1 VRAVKHG
8 RANKPPRAHTPPHT
22 LADEVSG
29 ESEPPYARTHIGGP
43 AGPSEPTSPAP
54 GKGESG
60 PGEGEEEALPGES
73 GETET
78 DPIDSRYLTRVP
90 FGASSFWLQP
100 WRAYLDT
107 WPASRL
113 LEAVGINFNVVDPA
127 YAEGTAQLLH
137 ESGFKLARVGI
148 PWNAISYSNPTEL
161 RPSDEASISA
171 RLTALHKHGLRP
183 LIILDS
189 NSGDPAPSTAVTLDT
204 TVEAPAGARSVTLT
218 PTSAAAV
225 VPGKTGFDKLTP
237 FAGSPDIL
245 ISAVGSD
252 DVATLSRPLPQA
264 LSAGEHKGTTLAYAP
279 FAAPTLADGEP
290 NPAFEATLRGWLG
303 YVAAVCREATSVV
316 GAGGYDLE
324 VWNELGFG
332 SQFLNSENYYSTA
345 SEAGAGSETG
355 AEAESSTEAEA
366 NTEAGASAEAEATNE
381 EATSE
386 TPSKQEVTKAV
397 IKALLD
403 ETVAYVRDPAN
414 GISPEVGIT
423 DGFASQTPFASGANA
438 PLGLTALSKHP
449 YTNAKTFPAAYDQ
462 PSIHPINALGRG
474 DAGTKRDPVTPFVPT
489 YQSDFPEY
497 TLTATSTETVI
508 RDLAPFTTDIYGL
521 PHGREVSP
529 TGGQPVQKWVTEYNL
544 GVGHASVMGPDETTP
559 ASGPSA
565 QLTPADRAH
574 FQAKVALRS
583 LVADVS
589 TGITREYF
597 YAAAPGALSLIGE
610 GFWSAEKS
618 DPSVYPG
625 DQSGGETLSGLRN
638 MLSQF
643 QGPGPGPE
651 GAKQLQLLSIA
662 QDGNHAQFTGDG
674 TAAHPDLYDRDVL
687 AVFPF
692 QTSPTRYV
700 IPVYVMTRDMLTLY
714 EPNQPNTDIHRFD
727 LPNETFRITL
737 GNLPTTTNPLVV
749 SAYDPLRGE
758 ATPAQLV
765 SREGDTATFEIAA
778 TDYPRLLTLE
788 YPGS

>member
-1 VRAVKHG
+1 
-8 RANKPPRAHTPPHT
+8 
-22 LADEVSG
+22 VSG
-29 ESEPPYARTHIGGP
+29 ESESPYAPTHGGGP
-43 AGPSEPTSPAP
+43 VAPSEPTSPAP
-54 GKGESG
+54 AEGAS

-90 FGASSFWLQP
+90 FGTSSFWLQP

-113 LEAVGINFNVVDPA
+113 LDAVGINFNVVNPA
-127 YAEGTAQLLH
+127 DAEGTAQLLQ

-148 PWNAISYSNPTEL
+148 PWNAISYSDPTEL
-161 RPSDEASISA
+161 RPSNEASIGA

-189 NSGDPAPSTAVTLDT
+189 NSGDPAPSTPVTLDT

-218 PTSAAAV
+218 PASAAAV
-225 VPGKTGFDKLTP
+225 VPGKTGFNKLTP
-237 FAGSPDIL
+237 FEGSPDIL
-245 ISAVGSD
+245 IASVGPG
-252 DVATLSRPLPQA
+252 DVATLSRPLQQA
-264 LSAGEHKGTTLAYAP
+264 LAAGEHKGTTLAYAP

-290 NPAFEATLRGWLG
+290 NPAFEATLQGWLG
-303 YVAAVCREATSVV
+303 YVAAVCREAASVV

-345 SEAGAGSETG
+345 GEGGAGSETG

-366 NTEAGASAEAEATNE
+366 NTGAEAEPTTE
-381 EATSE
+381 EAVSE

-414 GISPEVGIT
+414 GISPEVGVT

-449 YTNAKTFPAAYDQ
+449 YANAKTFPAAYDQ
-462 PSIHPINALGRG
+462 PSIHPINVLGQR

-508 RDLAPFTTDIYGL
+508 RDLAPFTTSVYGF
-521 PHGREVSP
+521 PHGREVGP
-529 TGGQPVQKWVTEYNL
+529 AGGQPLQKWVTEYNL
-544 GVGHASVMGPDETTP
+544 GVGHATVMGPDETTP
-559 ASGPSA
+559 ASVPSA
-565 QLTPADRAH
+565 TLTPADKAH
-574 FQAKVALRS
+574 FEAKVVLRS
-583 LVADVS
+583 LVADVG
-589 TGITREYF
+589 TGISREYF

-625 DQSGGETLSGLRN
+625 EQSGGETLSGLRN
-638 MLSQF
+638 MLNQF

-674 TAAHPDLYDRDVL
+674 TPQHPNLYDRDVL

-737 GNLPTTTNPLVV
+737 ANLPTTTNPPVV

-778 TDYPRLLTLE
+778 TDYPRLLIVD
-788 YPGS
+788 YGD